1 MRYPQIQRFIILF
14 VSGFPLFLLFF
25 PDVRNTM
32 VYLIS
37 GQSQVKSMLL
47 TYCAPHCVGSGFCVG
62 SACLTV
68 VTLSQT
74 KSTNYIYIYHHISH
88 IYIYITLYIYLC
100 IYTTKSSN
108 RPNRHRIWCL
118 CCSCCCSM
126 CCRCRSSSICCCIC
140 CFAISGSGL
149 CICNWM
155 VATFPEAVRDR
166 GDFTKTATIVLLG
179 PAIYS
184 MKLYYIYIYTYVK
197 LCLTYNYNSYLF
209 FNCHIW
215 WLESSQLE
223 LQQYDDWS

>member
-1 MRYPQIQRFIILF
+1 MFHHVSSKQLIFIQTWGTRKSNGLF
-14 VSGFPLFLLFF
+14 VSGFPLLVFF
-25 PDVRNTM
+25 SSDVRYTM

-68 VTLSQT
+68 VTLSET

-88 IYIYITLYIYLC
+88 IITYIYNSIY

-155 VATFPEAVRDR
+155 VATFPEAVRDGTSPKR
-166 GDFTKTATIVLLG
+166 YNCASRSCDLHTAWNYTILYML
-179 PAIYS
+179 IYVW
-184 MKLYYIYIYTYVK
+184 LIIVI
-197 LCLTYNYNSYLF
+197 
-209 FNCHIW
+209 HIVF
-215 WLESSQLE
+215 QLPHF
-223 LQQYDDWS
+223 DDWRVES